1 MKKQVLFL
9 VKSYLAGLFACR
21 KVRFPNAGSLINMDF
36 SLCKK
41 FVGLHN
47 KEKQEFAHLKEKFCF
62 LN

>member
-9 VKSYLAGLFACR
+9 AKSYLAGLFACR
-21 KVRFPNAGSLINMDF
+21 KVRFPNAGSPINMDF

-47 KEKQEFAHLKEKFCF
+47 KEK
-62 LN
+62 